1 MDKVDRKKMLIWGAW
16 GMGISL
22 FIMSFSMHF
31 SGQSQAASYICAVAL
46 TIYIAFFSATWGPV
60 MWVMIGESFPL
71 NIRGLGN
78 SFGAVVNWAAN
89 AVVSLTFPPLLNFFG
104 TGSLFIGYA
113 VLCIAA
119 IVFVKYFTIET
130 RNQSLEQ
137 IEADLRSRAHAKG
150 WHEDEASISE
160 NIAQ

>member
-1 MDKVDRKKMLIWGAW
+1 
-16 GMGISL
+16 
-22 FIMSFSMHF
+22 
-31 SGQSQAASYICAVAL
+31 
-46 TIYIAFFSATWGPV
+46 

-78 SFGAVVNWAAN
+78 SFGSVVNWTAN
-89 AVVSLTFPPLLNFFG
+89 TIVSLTFPPLLNFFG